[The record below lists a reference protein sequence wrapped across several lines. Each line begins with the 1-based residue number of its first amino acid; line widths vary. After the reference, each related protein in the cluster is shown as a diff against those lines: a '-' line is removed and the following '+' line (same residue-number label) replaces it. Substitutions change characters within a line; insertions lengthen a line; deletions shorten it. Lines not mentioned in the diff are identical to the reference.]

1 MKVFDVF
8 PFFNELDVLEIRL
21 NILDPYVDY
30 FILSEATKTFS
41 GLDKPLF
48 YKENKKK
55 FEKFNHKIIHN
66 IIDYDPSSEELSEY
80 GKRYNNTVE
89 AQQRD
94 IYQKDIIK
102 EIVLKNS
109 EEGDAI
115 IWGDLDE
122 VPNPDAVQEIPK
134 FFESNTIYH
143 FAQENCL
150 SYINLVET
158 TGLIS
163 AMTPDFDPDEDTCK
177 KWLGTKLFDRNILQN
192 NTLTQLRSYDTNVKN
207 SRIYPGG
214 WHWSYVGSEGL
225 SVEQR
230 ILKKVECA
238 AHIEYNNN
246 AVKSNIPKVNE
257 NKDPFGRDYAKY
269 KVVSIDNS
277 YPEYILKNLEK
288 YDYLIKKN

>member
-1 MKVFDVF
+1 MKVIDVF
-8 PFFNELDVLEIRL
+8 PFFNELDILEIRL
-21 NILDPYVDY
+21 NILEPFVDY
-30 FILSEATKTFS
+30 FVISESTKAFQ
-41 GLDKPLF
+41 GQDKPL
-48 YKENKKK
+48 YYNENK
-55 FEKFNHKIIHN
+55 EKFSKFSHKIIHN
-66 IIDYDPSSEELSEY
+66 IVEEPDEKVLQSY
-80 GKRYNNTVE
+80 GAKYNNGVP

-150 SYINLVET
+150 SYINFVET
-158 TGLIS
+158 TGLIQS
-163 AMTPDFDPDEDTCK
+163 MTLDFDADEDTCK
-177 KWLGTKLFDRNILQN
+177 KWLGTKLFDRNILQK

-214 WHWSYVGSEGL
+214 WHWSYVGSDGL
-225 SVEQR
+225 TAEER
-230 ILKKVECA
+230 IIKK
-238 AHIEYNNN
+238 IEYSSHPEINNDHIKN
-246 AVKSNIPKVNE
+246 KVKYCLE
-257 NKDPFGRDYAKY
+257 NNVDPLGRDFANYKIVEVGDNYPKY
-269 KVVSIDNS
+269 IIDN
-277 YPEYILKNLEK
+277 KEK
-288 YDYLIKKN
+288 FDHLIKK

>member
-1 MKVFDVF
+1 VKVFDVF

-122 VPNPDAVQEIPK
+122 VPNPNVIENLFD
-134 FFESNTIYH
+134 FFEPNTIH
-143 FAQENCL
+143 HLAQENCL
-150 SYINLVET
+150 GYLNLVEV
-158 TGLIS
+158 TGNIS
-163 AMTPDFDPDEDTCK
+163 GMTRDFLPDNGDIK
-177 KWLGTKLFDRNILQN
+177 KWLGTKIIDYNILQKY
-192 NTLTQLRSYDTNVKN
+192 TFTKLRNYISEVKN
-207 SRIYPGG
+207 ARISSGG
-214 WHWSYVGSEGL
+214 WHWSYVGSEWL
-225 SVEQR
+225 SIEDR
-230 ILKKVECA
+230 IVKKLECA
-238 AHIEYNNN
+238 AHPEVNNDQIKN
-246 AVKSNIPKVNE
+246 KIKYCLE
-257 NKDPFGRDYAKY
+257 NNMDPLGRDYAKY
-269 KVVSIDNS
+269 KVVDIDNS
-277 YPEYILKNLEK
+277 YPKYIIDNKEK
-288 YDYLIKKN
+288 FDYLIKK

>member
-1 MKVFDVF
+1 VKVFDVF

-94 IYQKDIIK
+94 IYQKDSIKKVIFENCDKGDII
-102 EIVLKNS
+102 LW
-109 EEGDAI
+109 GDA
-115 IWGDLDE
+115 DE
-122 VPNPDAVQEIPK
+122 VPNPEVIEKISD
-134 FFESNTIYH
+134 FFESETIYH
-143 FAQENCL
+143 LAQENCL
-150 SYINLVET
+150 GYLNLVEI
-158 TGLIS
+158 GNVVS
-163 AMTPDFDPDEDTCK
+163 GMTPDFFPDEGHIK
-177 KWLGTKLFDRNILQN
+177 KWLGTKIIDFSILEKY
-192 NTLTQLRSYDTNVKN
+192 TLTQLRNYISNVKN
-207 SRIYPGG
+207 SRISNGG